1 MSIICQDEN
10 KRSSSG
16 GANLIDVIVC
26 IGRIGG
32 CLEEEH
38 IGEFGSRTIR
48 I

>member
-10 KRSSSG
+10 ERSRSR

-26 IGRIGG
+26 IGRISG
-32 CLEEEH
+32 CLEEEYT
-38 IGEFGSRTIR
+38 GEFGSRTIR

>member
-10 KRSSSG
+10 ERNSSREV
-16 GANLIDVIVC
+16 NLINVIVC
-26 IGRIGG
+26 IGRISG